1 MLIHTQVEAHKL
13 ILAASGPFLHAILK
27 KNKHPHPLVCYVLQL
42 RVLACGVVLS
52 DGAEASQHLL
62 EDGVLGEVA
71 PILFLA
77 MASAMIRKCWR
88 YSSTSSLGFLILPPG
103 AMPTSKIIGISF
115 PIILEA
121 SARNQAIRAEKK
133 WLALHTQIH
142 FHFSF
147 FDVFLLLKNSHWG

>member
-1 MLIHTQVEAHKL
+1 MRFGDHRAGLNSNIIDGEESKWKQQIELVELYDVGGH
-13 ILAASGPFLHAILK
+13 
-27 KNKHPHPLVCYVLQL
+27 
-42 RVLACGVVLS
+42 
-52 DGAEASQHLL
+52 GAEVGAHLL

-147 FDVFLLLKNSHWG
+147 FDVFLLLKKSHWG

>member
-1 MLIHTQVEAHKL
+1 MPTHTQVDAHKVIL
-13 ILAASGPFLHAILK
+13 LAASSPFFHAILK
-27 KNKHPHPLVCYVLQL
+27 KNKYPHPLVCYVLQL

-62 EDGVLGEVA
+62 EDGVLREVA
-71 PILFLA
+71 LILFLA

-103 AMPTSKIIGISF
+103 AMPTSKILGISF

-121 SARNQAIRAEKK
+121 IRIEKK

-147 FDVFLLLKNSHWG
+147 FEVFLLLKNSHWG